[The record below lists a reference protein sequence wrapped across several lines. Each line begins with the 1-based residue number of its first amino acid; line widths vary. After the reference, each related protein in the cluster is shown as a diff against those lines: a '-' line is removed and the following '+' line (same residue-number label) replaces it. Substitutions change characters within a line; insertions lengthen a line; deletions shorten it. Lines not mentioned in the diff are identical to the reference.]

1 MIINIQTKRAART
14 IVQTFQKNLKS
25 QDSNEKL
32 SKAEVEA
39 FDKTYSKKLRE
50 IQSLDLEW
58 KLPAGGHML
67 SGDNV
72 YQTLSH
78 LKKAGVPLQKKSFSE
93 GDVIQEKGEK
103 VVGGLFITDGILVE
117 EFEDGFSQVCLGGWM
132 LQLGEFIMNYHDVP
146 E

>member
-32 SKAEVEA
+32 SKTEVEA

-50 IQSLDLEW
+50 IQSLNLAW
-58 KLPAGGHML
+58 KLPEGGHML

-72 YQTLSH
+72 YETLST
-78 LKKAGVPLQKKSFSE
+78 LKAHKVPFKKKSFDK
-93 GDVIQEKGEK
+93 GDVI
-103 VVGGLFITDGILVE
+103 
-117 EFEDGFSQVCLGGWM
+117 
-132 LQLGEFIMNYHDVP
+132 
-146 E
+146 